1 MPEDTPTAGETDP
14 DHWEKRFDEIARLV
28 QTNAKIAKKAAVDA
42 AAKVV
47 DEAVRAANEVKQDL
61 RREMAND
68 RQAVNGIKSKVDG
81 IDLDVKQ
88 LLSNVSGLASAKLLQ
103 QGVTALILAVLLT
116 IGFKAVGG

>member
-1 MPEDTPTAGETDP
+1 MPETQTDP
-14 DHWEKRFDEIARLV
+14 EHWEQRFDELARLI

-42 AAKVV
+42 AAKVTG
-47 DEAVRAANEVKQDL
+47 EAVRAAQEVKTDL
-61 RREMAND
+61 RQEMARD
-68 RQAVNGIKSKVDG
+68 RLAVTGIKAKVDG

-103 QGVTALILAVLLT
+103 QGVTALVLAVLLT